1 MSPLIHKSMTWA
13 IVSSVVL
20 TSAWL
25 ANSVQDKHERGGFRM
40 RLVEQ
45 GAAPASATPPLVQA
59 HLQAQAQ
66 ARTQVQ
72 VASLKR

>member
-13 IVSSVVL
+13 IVGSVVL

-40 RLVEQ
+40 RLAEQ
-45 GAAPASATPPLVQA
+45 GATPASAAPAVTPA
-59 HLQAQAQ
+59 HLQAQ
-66 ARTQVQ
+66 TKIQ
-72 VASLKR
+72 VAALKR

>member
-40 RLVEQ
+40 RLAEQ
-45 GAAPASATPPLVQA
+45 GAMPASAAPAVVPALQVQA
-59 HLQAQAQ
+59 KAP
-66 ARTQVQ
+66 VQ

>member
-25 ANSVQDKHERGGFRM
+25 ASSVQDKHERGGFR
-40 RLVEQ
+40 LHLAQQ
-45 GAAPASATPPLVQA
+45 GAAPASAVPAAQLQPQA
-59 HLQAQAQ
+59 KIQLAA
-66 ARTQVQ
+66 V
-72 VASLKR
+72 KR

>member
-45 GAAPASATPPLVQA
+45 GATPASAAPSVVQA
-59 HLQAQAQ
+59 QLQAQ

>member
-40 RLVEQ
+40 RLAEQ
-45 GAAPASATPPLVQA
+45 GATPASTTPAVTPA
-59 HLQAQAQ
+59 HLQAQAK
-66 ARTQVQ
+66 VQ
-72 VASLKR
+72 VVALKR

>member
-25 ANSVQDKHERGGFRM
+25 ANSVQDKHERGGFR
-40 RLVEQ
+40 LPLAQ
-45 GAAPASATPPLVQA
+45 QNAASAAPGAAST
-59 HLQAQAQ
+59 HLPQ
-66 ARTQVQ
+66 ARIQ

>member
-40 RLVEQ
+40 RLAEQ
-45 GAAPASATPPLVQA
+45 GAAPASAAPVVTPA
-59 HLQAQAQ
+59 HLQSQAK
-66 ARTQVQ
+66 VQ
-72 VASLKR
+72 VAVLKR

>member
-40 RLVEQ
+40 RLAEQ
-45 GAAPASATPPLVQA
+45 GAAPA
-59 HLQAQAQ
+59 HLQTQAK
-66 ARTQVQ
+66 VQ
-72 VASLKR
+72 VAVLKR

>member
-1 MSPLIHKSMTWA
+1 MTWA

-40 RLVEQ
+40 RLAEQ
-45 GAAPASATPPLVQA
+45 GDSPASAAPAVVPA
-59 HLQAQAQ
+59 HLQAQAK
-66 ARTQVQ
+66 TQVQ
-72 VASLKR
+72 VASIKR

>member
-1 MSPLIHKSMTWA
+1 MTWA
-13 IVSSVVL
+13 IVGSVVL

-45 GAAPASATPPLVQA
+45 GAAPASATPGVAQTPLQ
-59 HLQAQAQ
+59 
-66 ARTQVQ
+66 TQTKVQ
-72 VASLKR
+72 VAALKR

>member
-25 ANSVQDKHERGGFRM
+25 ANSVQDKHERGGY
-40 RLVEQ
+40 RLRLAEQ
-45 GAAPASATPPLVQA
+45 RATPASAAPTVVPA
-59 HLQAQAQ
+59 HLKAQVE
-66 ARTQVQ
+66 TQVQ

>member
-40 RLVEQ
+40 RLAEQ
-45 GAAPASATPPLVQA
+45 GATPASGATAVVPA
-59 HLQAQAQ
+59 HLQAQAKG
-66 ARTQVQ
+66 QVQ

>member
-25 ANSVQDKHERGGFRM
+25 ASSVQDKHERGGFR
-40 RLVEQ
+40 LHLAQQ
-45 GAAPASATPPLVQA
+45 GAAPASAGPAAQ
-59 HLQAQAQ
+59 LQTKIQLAA
-66 ARTQVQ
+66 V
-72 VASLKR
+72 KR

>member
-40 RLVEQ
+40 RLAEQ
-45 GAAPASATPPLVQA
+45 GAAPAASATPAVTPA
-59 HLQAQAQ
+59 PLQAQAK
-66 ARTQVQ
+66 VQ
-72 VASLKR
+72 VAVLKR